1 MHSVLK
7 GISPLRIE
15 IKRARDEHIITF
27 DKTELRVCK
36 PKVEA
41 EWRWSRLK
49 TRKIIVHLKRNGKTE
64 VSDIFVPKVK
74 RRK

>member
-1 MHSVLK
+1 MKVS
-7 GISPLRIE
+7 SPLKIE
-15 IKRARDEHIITF
+15 IKRARDERIITF
-27 DKTELRVCK
+27 DRTELRVCK

-41 EWRWSRLK
+41 EWSWSRFK
-49 TRKIIVHLKRNGKTE
+49 TRKIIVHLKRNGRIE

>member
-1 MHSVLK
+1 MHSALK
-7 GISPLRIE
+7 VNSKIE
-15 IKRARDEHIITF
+15 IKRGRDEHVITF

-41 EWRWSRLK
+41 EWSWSRFK
-49 TRKIIVHLKRNGKTE
+49 TRKIVVHLKRNGKIE
-64 VSDIFVPKVK
+64 ISDIFVSKPK

>member
-1 MHSVLK
+1 MHNVLK
-7 GISPLRIE
+7 VSSPLKIE

-36 PKVEA
+36 PKIEA
-41 EWRWSRLK
+41 EWSWSRFK
-49 TRKIIVHLKRNGKTE
+49 TRKIIVHLKRNGKIE
-64 VSDIFVPKVK
+64 VSDFLVTKVK